1 MISRSLFGELAKRR
15 PLRANLFW
23 PSAAL
28 VAIALIIFVLGA
40 SALLRQFDRVA
51 NVRETSVMS
60 NGLAQ
65 RLNEVSQMVV
75 PQTVWDDAVANLDVK
90 YNPVWAAANIGKYLN
105 QTNGFDQS
113 FILDRADRPV
123 FAAEESSVRGARMF
137 EPFRKIA
144 QPLVASVRRQEAR
157 RGPLVRSAEGNMLAK
172 PIQASSLARIG
183 DRFTIVTATLV
194 QPDFGKAL
202 PLGPRS
208 PIVLTAMTLDQR
220 FLDALERRF
229 LVTDLH
235 LLVGQRNSFPDQN
248 FVLVRDAH
256 GRVLGALLW
265 RQRLPGVDLLHRL
278 FLPIFLVVAAL
289 ASAALLLIRRN
300 QRLAND
306 LIDGE
311 ARAARLA
318 FFDIAT
324 GLPNRAS
331 LYQQVELEIDR
342 LKSEPQAN
350 NGLAVHCIDL
360 DRFNEVNEFLGHAA
374 GDQLIREAAHRF
386 AGRCGERAFLA
397 RLSSDEFVVVQPNAT
412 KDQAAALAAELCG
425 VLVRPIELETGRIFA
440 GCSIGVSLLRDPKVG
455 RCELLRQADL
465 ALHRAKQDGG
475 DCFRFFEREMD
486 TSLKMRRMLQ
496 ADLRDAIATDSLT
509 MVYQPQ
515 ADRNGTIVGV
525 EALMRWDHPERGAI
539 SPSVFIPVA
548 EESGLI
554 SDLGMLAF
562 RHVFR
567 DAKAWAP
574 LKVAINVSAKQL
586 GRPDFVETL
595 ANLVDEYD
603 VAAQNFELEITEGVL
618 LREDPVVQDTLAS
631 LRAMGFGLALDD
643 FGTGYSALSYLRR
656 YPIDK
661 IKIDRSFV
669 MNLGI
674 DREAQAVVAAIV
686 KLARALKLSVIA
698 EGVETTDQR
707 DRLAAVGCSHIQGF
721 LFSKPISAREVG
733 RILNQP
739 AAWPAANAA

>member
-1 MISRSLFGELAKRR
+1 
-15 PLRANLFW
+15 
-23 PSAAL
+23 
-28 VAIALIIFVLGA
+28 
-40 SALLRQFDRVA
+40 
-51 NVRETSVMS
+51 
-60 NGLAQ
+60 
-65 RLNEVSQMVV
+65 
-75 PQTVWDDAVANLDVK
+75 
-90 YNPVWAAANIGKYLN
+90 
-105 QTNGFDQS
+105 
-113 FILDRADRPV
+113 
-123 FAAEESSVRGARMF
+123 
-137 EPFRKIA
+137 
-144 QPLVASVRRQEAR
+144 
-157 RGPLVRSAEGNMLAK
+157 
-172 PIQASSLARIG
+172 
-183 DRFTIVTATLV
+183 
-194 QPDFGKAL
+194 
-202 PLGPRS
+202 
-208 PIVLTAMTLDQR
+208 
-220 FLDALERRF
+220 
-229 LVTDLH
+229 
-235 LLVGQRNSFPDQN
+235 
-248 FVLVRDAH
+248 
-256 GRVLGALLW
+256 
-265 RQRLPGVDLLHRL
+265 
-278 FLPIFLVVAAL
+278 
-289 ASAALLLIRRN
+289 
-300 QRLAND
+300 
-306 LIDGE
+306 
-311 ARAARLA
+311 
-318 FFDIAT
+318 
-324 GLPNRAS
+324 
-331 LYQQVELEIDR
+331 
-342 LKSEPQAN
+342 
-350 NGLAVHCIDL
+350 
-360 DRFNEVNEFLGHAA
+360 
-374 GDQLIREAAHRF
+374 
-386 AGRCGERAFLA
+386 
-397 RLSSDEFVVVQPNAT
+397 
-412 KDQAAALAAELCG
+412 
-425 VLVRPIELETGRIFA
+425 
-440 GCSIGVSLLRDPKVG
+440 
-455 RCELLRQADL
+455 
-465 ALHRAKQDGG
+465 LHRAKQDGG

-562 RHVFR
+562 RHVFH

-595 ANLVDEYD
+595 ANLVDQYD